1 MLCVDDEPVMLR
13 LVSRL
18 LERMNLSV
26 ATAAGPLDAL
36 ELFESERFDLIITDI
51 RMPQM
56 DGHAFLARIRSQD
69 AEVPVIVATGH
80 ASLDNAIRALR
91 DGASGM
97 LIKPFTAEEF
107 TTEVTNALQRA
118 KLRRD
123 ALQYRFVTPILD
135 GVALALTAA
144 IEARDLETGEH
155 CMQLG
160 TMGERVARLMDLS
173 EQERTTIRIGG
184 YLHDVGKIA
193 IADRILLKPGPLT
206 EDEYRE
212 MQRHAEIGGA
222 IVQTHEAMTDIASI
236 VRHHHERFDGRGY
249 PDRLAGEACALPV
262 VRRVIQEVFASL
274 LRDDIDHRALH
285 VAELH
290 RRPDGLDLHFLDEVE
305 AWLGPRDAVAGH
317 VKFVPSIRNWFSFVP
332 EPKAETVVT
341 VPLDGEVGDIPG
353 AALMKSNMLARR
365 VGIALRSSGPNRVPN
380 PGSRASIRG
389 SRPSTTIDSATPAN
403 SRTAVLSMVAPRPIS
418 MPSS

>member
-1 MLCVDDEPVMLR
+1 MSRRPTTRPSGPRVLCVDDEPVMLR

-18 LERMNLSV
+18 LERMHLSV
-26 ATAAGPLDAL
+26 ATAADPGEAL
-36 ELFESERFDLIITDI
+36 RLFDTERFDLIITDI
-51 RMPQM
+51 RMPHM
-56 DGHAFLARIRSQD
+56 DGHAFLAEIRARD

-97 LIKPFTAEEF
+97 LIKPFTGEEF

-118 KLRRD
+118 RLRHD
-123 ALQYRFVTPILD
+123 ALQYQFVTPILD

-144 IEARDLETGEH
+144 IEARDLETGAH

-206 EDEYRE
+206 DDEYRE

-222 IVQTHEAMTDIASI
+222 IVQTHEAMTAIASI
-236 VRHHHERFDGRGY
+236 VRHHHERYDGAGY
-249 PDRLAGEACALPV
+249 PDRLAGEAIPV
-262 VRRVIQEVFASL
+262 GARIIAIADAFSAMTNDRVYRKAI
-274 LRDDIDHRALH
+274 
-285 VAELH
+285 
-290 RRPDGLDLHFLDEVE
+290 GVE
-305 AWLGPRDAVAGH
+305 AAWEEIRRNAGGQFDPAIVEAFELARVPDDAV
-317 VKFVPSIRNWFSFVP
+317 
-332 EPKAETVVT
+332 
-341 VPLDGEVGDIPG
+341 PG
-353 AALMKSNMLARR
+353 ASPGPAATPSAAAAAKTPPAAAAAAAGRKRADDEAGSPPAKSTK
-365 VGIALRSSGPNRVPN
+365 
-380 PGSRASIRG
+380 
-389 SRPSTTIDSATPAN
+389 SRPGVEA
-403 SRTAVLSMVAPRPIS
+403 RG
-418 MPSS
+418 